1 MKKKSV
7 LIILVLAVFFL
18 IVGAGIA
25 AVINMSEEGLREQ
38 SLETLQNSEGRDNHH
53 AVGMNI
59 MEEQV
64 EGIINDSES
73 LGLIIRSNEV
83 TVINFFA
90 SWCDPCRRE
99 TPELNEFYQSHQG
112 EPVEIVGINVDD
124 KAANRDAF
132 LEEFDVQYPIYEFS
146 DESASIDAFKI
157 NLMPTTFFVDQE
169 GEVIRAYIGEVEQ
182 KLINNYINY
191 VKEES

>member
-1 MKKKSV
+1 MKKKNIFIV
-7 LIILVLAVFFL
+7 ILISLFFL

-38 SLETLQNSEGRDNHH
+38 SIQTLQNSEGRDNHH

-73 LGLIIRSNEV
+73 LQSIIRSNEV

-90 SWCDPCRRE
+90 SWCDPCRKE
-99 TPELNEFYQSHQG
+99 TPELNEFYQSHQD
-112 EPVEIVGINVDD
+112 EPIEIVGINIDD

-132 LEEFDVQYPIYEFS
+132 LEEFDVQYPVYGFS

-157 NLMPTTFFVDQE
+157 NLMPTTFFVDRE
-169 GEVIRAYIGEVEQ
+169 GEIIRAYIGEVEQ
-182 KLINNYINY
+182 RLINNYINY
-191 VKEES
+191 VKEAS

>member
-1 MKKKSV
+1 MKN
-7 LIILVLAVFFL
+7 IIIVLVLAAFFIL
-18 IVGAGIA
+18 VGAGIA
-25 AVINMSEEGLREQ
+25 AVINISEEGLRDQ

-64 EGIINDSES
+64 EGVINDSES
-73 LGLIIRSNEV
+73 LESIIRSNEV

-99 TPELNEFYQSHQG
+99 TPELNAYHQSHEN
-112 EPVEIVGINVDD
+112 EPVEVVGINVDD
-124 KAANRDAF
+124 KASNRDAF
-132 LEEFDVQYPIYEFS
+132 LEEFDVQYPVYEFT
-146 DESASIDAFKI
+146 DESASIDALKT

-169 GEVIRAYIGEVEQ
+169 GEIVRAYIGEVEQ
-182 KLINNYINY
+182 QLINNYINY